1 MKKTAL
7 MIAGAI
13 ALGMAL
19 VPAGKVSAAEVTATA
34 DTPAV
39 STSTGQFSVD
49 AGALTLDS
57 VPDINF
63 GAPTMAQFIAGATL
77 DSNTDAVTTAAANAT
92 ANNGGTLSVTDA
104 RGGQSGWSLNA
115 KSGDFV
121 NSSQTAVKITPDTL
135 TLNPTKMEISSTAT
149 MAGGNIQVNAKNST
163 NGADIWTAA
172 QGTGSGLNTAKFNTG
187 AATLVLPAQP
197 DATAG
202 TYLAPITWT
211 LSATPA
217 AN

>member
-19 VPAGKVSAAEVTATA
+19 VPAGKVSADAPTATA

-39 STSTGQFSVD
+39 STSTGQFSVA

-57 VPDINF
+57 VPDIDF
-63 GAPTMAQFIAGATL
+63 GTPTMAQFIAGATL
-77 DSNTDAVTTAAANAT
+77 KSTTAPVTTAATDAT

-104 RGGQSGWSLNA
+104 RGGQAGWSLNA

-121 NSSQTAVKITPDTL
+121 TGTQTTVKITPDTL
-135 TLNPTKMEISSTAT
+135 TLNPTAMTISSTAT
-149 MAGGNIQVNAKNST
+149 MAGGNIQVNSEKGT
-163 NGADIWTAA
+163 TGADIWTAA
-172 QGTGSGLNTAKFNTG
+172 QGTGSGLNTATFNAG
-187 AATLVLPAQP
+187 AATLVLPAQSN
-197 DATAG
+197 ASEG